1 MTSSDDEKKIQAV
14 MKVGELLE
22 LVRPG
27 FEGISVDENI
37 ELVSVFFD
45 DGIRNV
51 PIGGDSPLEIARDIV
66 KSVLL

>member
-1 MTSSDDEKKIQAV
+1 MTSSENEKKIQTV
-14 MKVGELLE
+14 MKVG
-22 LVRPG
+22 
-27 FEGISVDENI
+27 
-37 ELVSVFFD
+37 D

>member
-51 PIGGDSPLEIARDIV
+51 PIGWDSPLEIARDIV